1 MKKADEILDDEKL
14 IETVYEA
21 LRRRHPQSASR
32 AMGLLPKAVF
42 DLKPGIGRSSK
53 TSALTL

>member
-1 MKKADEILDDEKL
+1 MKKADEILDDEEL

-21 LRRRHPQSASR
+21 LRRRHPQSASAR
-32 AMGLLPKAVF
+32 WGFRPKTVF
-42 DLKPGIGRSSK
+42 DLKPGIGSSK